1 MMMMMDDDDDDDD
14 DEPKSA
20 DCPYK
25 KSGTSI
31 INNFGIRKL
40 FLSLYLE
47 ECAEIVVFI
56 DNGQINVSRNKTED
70 RVQ

>member
-1 MMMMMDDDDDDDD
+1 MMIMMDDDDD
-14 DEPKSA
+14 DEPKGA

-70 RVQ
+70 RVE